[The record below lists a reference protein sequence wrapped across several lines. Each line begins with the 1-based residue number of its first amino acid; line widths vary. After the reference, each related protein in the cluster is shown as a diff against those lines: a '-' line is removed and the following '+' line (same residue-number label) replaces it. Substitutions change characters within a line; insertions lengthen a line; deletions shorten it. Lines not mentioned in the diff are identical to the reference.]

1 MNLVK
6 YEATRQALIE
16 CATVDEVKTI
26 KDRAQ
31 ALANYARLSKDNELE
46 KRSVEIRERARIRMG
61 EITMALPKKP
71 ANQHTKPASPVIV
84 GEAKTKT
91 EALADAGIS
100 TQEASRAEKLAKK
113 SKEAQEAHV
122 AKAVESVEK
131 RNNHETKAYVANNSG
146 ENEWYTPP
154 VYVDAARTAMA
165 AARLANLKL
174 GDNQHTREGAQICA
188 PTSQTDAAETM
199 GVSRRAVQTATKV
212 QATAAPTPTKRFSF
226 ARPHFAQLG
235 ILAHSFLLSSCALAI
250 CAGVISLRMM
260 SLFFDAPLWP
270 CAAARLYHA

>member
-1 MNLVK
+1 MTL
-6 YEATRQALIE
+6 
-16 CATVDEVKTI
+16 
-26 KDRAQ
+26 
-31 ALANYARLSKDNELE
+31 
-46 KRSVEIRERARIRMG
+46 
-61 EITMALPKKP
+61 ALPKK
-71 ANQHTKPASPVIV
+71 SPPGKAYSAEDTPEIV
-84 GEAKTKT
+84 GVSISKT

-113 SKEAQEAHV
+113 SKESQEAHV

-131 RNNHETKAYVANNSG
+131 RNSHETKAHVANNSG

-154 VYVDAARTAMA
+154 VYVDAARAAMA

-250 CAGVISLRMM
+250 CAGVISWRAMM
-260 SLFFDAPLWP
+260 PLLFDASLWP